1 MNYNDY
7 DDIEEAVG
15 ANQLDSVEDD
25 ITDTLNGDFDDI
37 LDFNDDD
44 LETVMDADE
53 SLEDILGI
61 PDNDVEFAQKI
72 VQECVGADEEG
83 DPKAAISLSVD
94 MVAINTFSK
103 RTVAQ
108 QAMYRPLVY
117 INRRMEFI
125 EVELEFPTAVDS
137 NLRVFL
143 ANLEKYGELLN
154 KTTEV
159 SPEIPFLSMVVFPLQ
174 SLGTYYM
181 ALNNPVLW
189 ALTAKNVG
197 ESNNLLKLVYRCE
210 DVGFYQTDDI
220 DIADVQAAIEREE
233 AERQRAIDEL
243 EEKEEAKK
251 QYTEQLEQMRR
262 SDYEGE

>member
-1 MNYNDY
+1 
-7 DDIEEAVG
+7 
-15 ANQLDSVEDD
+15 
-25 ITDTLNGDFDDI
+25 
-37 LDFNDDD
+37 
-44 LETVMDADE
+44 
-53 SLEDILGI
+53 
-61 PDNDVEFAQKI
+61 
-72 VQECVGADEEG
+72 
-83 DPKAAISLSVD
+83 
-94 MVAINTFSK
+94 
-103 RTVAQ
+103 
-108 QAMYRPLVY
+108 
-117 INRRMEFI
+117 
-125 EVELEFPTAVDS
+125 
-137 NLRVFL
+137 
-143 ANLEKYGELLN
+143 
-154 KTTEV
+154 
-159 SPEIPFLSMVVFPLQ
+159 
-174 SLGTYYM
+174 M